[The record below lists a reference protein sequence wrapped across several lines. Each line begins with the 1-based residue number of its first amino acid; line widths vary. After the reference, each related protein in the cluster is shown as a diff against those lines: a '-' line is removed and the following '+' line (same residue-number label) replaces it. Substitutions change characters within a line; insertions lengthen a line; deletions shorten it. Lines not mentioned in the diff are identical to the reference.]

1 MCLAASALTQTDY
14 PKIADAAG
22 YAKERLTGD
31 QYKRLAYIRKR
42 NLEAYGYLVE
52 ATRMLEGV

>member
-1 MCLAASALTQTDY
+1 MIDK
-14 PKIADAAG
+14 KIYD
-22 YAKERLTGD
+22 LGD